1 MNEQARIDT
10 FSLAAH
16 RVAVARLRD
25 EPALVA
31 EALGVLQRWRDQAS
45 APAHCEPYWSEWD
58 ALLRQGVAA
67 VERAVCIEGDHAATL
82 RSVSPLGRF
91 VPAAERHRLLRQVR
105 EAHAA

>member
-1 MNEQARIDT
+1 MNEQARINT

-16 RVAVARLRD
+16 RVAIARLRD
-25 EPALVA
+25 EPELLA
-31 EALGVLQRWRDQAS
+31 EALGVVQRWRDQAS
-45 APAHCEPYWSEWD
+45 TPAHCDLYWSEWD

-67 VERAVCIEGDHAATL
+67 VEQAVCVEGDHAATL

-91 VPAAERHRLLRQVR
+91 VSAAQRHRLLRQVR